1 MSCTCHAKKRPSRPQ
16 NAPEVPRLP
25 KMYIAQKLEHGALVK
40 WDFLVRATIKF
51 AGHASLESKQH
62 LNHYRK
68 NPYCD
73 QRLFGEK
80 LDDHI
85 MICQNAFLVVDLVVA
100 DFIEG
105 NFGGAGVRQSIGSW
119 SRGSER
125 GDILAH
131 WGAHGGGVETLVG
144 GFSRLKILP
153 GMVILTFDIFRFQHV
168 ETTSRKQ
175 LYHLHPWST
184 VRTVKFEGWTQF
196 INIYNCCVQLGR
208 CARFKAA
215 NLASTPWTKVDAR
228 QHVPC
233 VMYTTRWRRDGHAN
247 SCGTATKTWS
257 NALWSWRCVNNNWEF
272 AATGNAFACF
282 RMFSHVQR

>member
-1 MSCTCHAKKRPSRPQ
+1 
-16 NAPEVPRLP
+16 
-25 KMYIAQKLEHGALVK
+25 MYIAQKLEHGALVK

-100 DFIEG
+100 DFVEG

-184 VRTVKFEGWTQF
+184 VRTLKFWRLNTVHQHLQLLRAARQVCKIQGCEP
-196 INIYNCCVQLGR
+196 CVYSVNQGGCQATSALCHVHHALKKGRPRKFLRNSYKDMIERALELEVRQQQLGI
-208 CARFKAA
+208 C
-215 NLASTPWTKVDAR
+215 
-228 QHVPC
+228 
-233 VMYTTRWRRDGHAN
+233 GHW
-247 SCGTATKTWS
+247 K
-257 NALWSWRCVNNNWEF
+257 
-272 AATGNAFACF
+272 CF
-282 RMFSHVQR
+282 RMFSHVFACPKVKFVICHILLLLLVA